1 MSDILHPNKNEE
13 LEKKLAQTRAH
24 GAEDQ
29 YRLNAE
35 RLGLPFSDLAS
46 VPIDAEALSIIPEQ
60 AARHAGAAA
69 VVKSGIAVTIAAID
83 PENPALKELITD
95 LEKRGFKISI
105 IITSPAGLER
115 AFKRYD
121 SVKIQAKTDLGSVEI
136 NEDELSALQAQIGSV
151 TDLKQQVSGIS
162 VTKLLEI
169 LLAGALKISASD
181 VHFEPTATAVRLR
194 YRFDG
199 VLQDVTE
206 IDIQSYQKVLNRLKV
221 LGRLKLNIHN
231 SPQDG
236 RFTIKQQHVDI
247 EVRVSVLPSEYGET
261 VVMRLLDPRT
271 IHGSLEDLGMRPDFL
286 AMAKEQISKPTGA
299 IFTTGPTGAGKTTTL
314 YAFLNFLN
322 SSDSKIITIEDPI
335 EYHVAGVSQ
344 TQVDPS
350 KGYTFANGLR
360 AIVRQDPDIVLV
372 GEVRDAETADIA
384 LNAALTG
391 HLVLSTLHTND
402 AAGTIPRLID
412 LGVKPEVI
420 APAIRMAMAQRLV
433 RKLCPDCKEKQKIT
447 PAILEKIKKD
457 LEPIRQ
463 KFSLSVMD
471 ENIEIY
477 AAKGCEKCNN
487 AGYRGRI
494 GLYEGF
500 LVTREMEQLILSSPA
515 ISAVRDLA
523 IQQGMITMQQD
534 GYMKLLAG
542 VTSFDE
548 IERILG

>member
-136 NEDELSALQAQIGSV
+136 NEDELSALQVQIGSV

>member
-13 LEKKLAQTRAH
+13 LEKKLAQARAH

-29 YRLNAE
+29 YRLSAE

-46 VPIDAEALSIIPEQ
+46 VPIDGEAISVIPEE
-60 AARHAGAAA
+60 AARRAAA
-69 VVKSGIAVTIAAID
+69 AVVVKSGIAITLATINT
-83 PENPALKELITD
+83 ESPALKELITN
-95 LEKRGFKISI
+95 LKSRGFKVSV

-115 AFKRYD
+115 AFKRYE
-121 SVKIQAKTDLGSVEI
+121 SVKIQTEADLGSVEI
-136 NEDELSALQAQIGSV
+136 NEDELSALQAQIGSI

-169 LLAGALKISASD
+169 LLAGALKIGASD
-181 VHFEPTATAVRLR
+181 IHFEPTATAVRLR

-206 IDIQSYQKVLNRLKV
+206 IDTQSYQKVLNRLKV

-236 RFTIKQQHVDI
+236 RFTIRQQHIDI

-271 IHGSLEDLGMRPDFL
+271 IHSSLEDLGMRPDFL
-286 AMAKEQISKPTGA
+286 EMAKEQIGKPTGA
-299 IFTTGPTGAGKTTTL
+299 VFTTGPTGAGKTTTL

-335 EYHVAGVSQ
+335 EYHVIGVSQ

-420 APAIRMAMAQRLV
+420 APAIRMTMAQRLV
-433 RKLCPDCKEKQKIT
+433 RKLCSDCREKQKIT
-447 PAILEKIKKD
+447 PEILDKIKKD

-463 KFSLSVMD
+463 KFSLPALD
-471 ENIEIY
+471 EKIEIY

-494 GLYEGF
+494 GLYEAF
-500 LVTREMEQLILSSPA
+500 LVTREMEQLILSSPSV
-515 ISAVRDLA
+515 SAVRDLA
-523 IQQGMITMQQD
+523 IQQGMVTMRQD
-534 GYMKLLAG
+534 AYMKLLAG
-542 VTSFDE
+542 ITSFDE